1 MNAPLLDKMKDT
13 SGYDRT
19 FKRYR
24 ISFPMSIQAAE
35 DETADAGQDTW
46 GEIVPG
52 LAHNL
57 SLSGIGFVCSRQ
69 FALESRLEIEI
80 TLGAQTF
87 ALLACVRWCQP
98 LNIPGEALYHYGAQ
112 FVRTEAVL
120 EFIPVAANFLLAQG
134 SERLVRRE
142 AGIMPSVTPGTVPV
156 G

>member
-1 MNAPLLDKMKDT
+1 MKDT

-35 DETADAGQDTW
+35 DKADDVRLKTW
-46 GEIVPG
+46 SEVLPG
-52 LAHNL
+52 LAHNI
-57 SLSGIGFVCSRQ
+57 SLSGIGFVCSGRFDLQ
-69 FALESRLEIEI
+69 TLLEIEI
-80 TLGAQTF
+80 TLESRIF
-87 ALLACVRWCQP
+87 SLLACVRWCQP
-98 LNIPGEALYHYGAQ
+98 LNIPGEPLYHYGAQ

-120 EFIPVAANFLLAQG
+120 EFIPVAAEFLLTHG

-142 AGIMPSVTPGTVPV
+142 GGMTPSVTPGTVPV

>member
-1 MNAPLLDKMKDT
+1 MNAPLLEMMKDT

-35 DETADAGQDTW
+35 GEAADAGQETRR
-46 GEIVPG
+46 EILPG
-52 LAHNL
+52 LAHNI
-57 SLSGIGFVCSRQ
+57 SLSGIGFVCARR
-69 FALESRLEIEI
+69 FDLESLLEIEI

-87 ALLACVRWCQP
+87 SLLARVRWCQP
-98 LNIPGEALYHYGAQ
+98 LNIPGESLYHYGAQ

-120 EFIPVAANFLLAQG
+120 QFIPVAAEFLLAHG
-134 SERLVRRE
+134 SERLVRGEGGR
-142 AGIMPSVTPGTVPV
+142 IPSVTPGTAPV